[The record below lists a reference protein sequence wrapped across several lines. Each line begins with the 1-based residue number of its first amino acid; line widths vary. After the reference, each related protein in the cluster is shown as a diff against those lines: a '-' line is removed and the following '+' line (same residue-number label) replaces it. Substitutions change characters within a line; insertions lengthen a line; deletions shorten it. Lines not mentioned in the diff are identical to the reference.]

1 MQHTGARRLVVALA
15 TVLTLTGCG
24 VRQPLTAPT
33 APAPTTVS
41 GSTPTLSPTPAD
53 PTTSSTTAPA
63 TTTPPSAE
71 PSSTPSPTLGKNV
84 NCRKVKCVALTFD
97 DGPGPD
103 TTKLLKYLREAD
115 VKATFFMVGKNVAE
129 HPDVAKSVAAA
140 GHEIGVHTW
149 SHPDLTRLS
158 AAQVSSQVNRGLAI
172 IRKET
177 GAKPSFLR
185 PPFGAMNA
193 AVHTAAR
200 RAKLALA
207 LWSLDTLDWKTRSTP
222 ATVSAALKAKRN
234 TIILAHDIHPWTV
247 AAVPA
252 IIKGL
257 KKKGFTFVTVSTL
270 LGKTTPGKKYF

>member
-1 MQHTGARRLVVALA
+1 MRHTGARRLVVALA
-15 TVLTLTGCG
+15 TALTLAGCG
-24 VRQPLTAPT
+24 VRQPLTAPA
-33 APAPTTVS
+33 APAPTTAS
-41 GSTPTLSPTPAD
+41 GSIPASPSPTPAD
-53 PTTSSTTAPA
+53 A
-63 TTTPPSAE
+63 TTTASPAATSTPASAQPSA
-71 PSSTPSPTLGKNV
+71 TPSPTLGKKV
-84 NCRKVKCVALTFD
+84 DCRKVKCVALTFD

-115 VKATFFMVGKNVAE
+115 VKATFFMVGKNVAD
-129 HPDVAKSVAAA
+129 HPDVARAVAAA

-158 AAQVSSQVNRGLAI
+158 AAGVNSQVNRGLAI

-177 GAKPSFLR
+177 GAKPAFLR

-234 TIILAHDIHPWTV
+234 TIILAHDIHPTTV

-252 IIKGL
+252 IKIGRAH
-257 KKKGFTFVTVSTL
+257 V
-270 LGKTTPGKKYF
+270 